1 MGDVTNSDVDVYKY
15 APTGVKYLYS
25 FNNGLDGATYTEAAG
40 FSPTNKNL

>member
-25 FNNGLDGATYTEAAG
+25 FNNGLDGATYTEAGG